1 MRWGLIL
8 LVIVFLVSSFTGLR
22 AQVPEKVV
30 TAEGMAAGSDL
41 QARDEAI
48 NRALRRAIEQ
58 GVGSLVDSESMTQN
72 YQLLDDK
79 IYSHVKGYVKG
90 YEIISDNEGADN
102 IYRIKVEAVVALGL
116 LNKDLRA
123 LNIIKEKKGNPRV
136 MVLMREFVDGLD
148 RPSELVQTEMEKI
161 FLAKGFP
168 VVDQSQMEMIKER
181 DVALSY
187 TNPKKAAVLGRQ
199 FGAEVVIV
207 GQAESN
213 LAESSM
219 PYGVQVFAY
228 TADITAKAIKTDT
241 AAVMAVDSASGTE
254 RGSGR
259 IPTANKALASA
270 GRKMAGTMMYR
281 IVEQWRSE
289 VFNTVS
295 IQLVIDNMQPADV
308 DILKQDLYAI
318 RGVVEVN
325 ERSLRNGVLIMD
337 ITVDGAIWQDFRK
350 RLMNLPDIKFR
361 FIAKS
366 ENKIELSKVPF
377 AFNIDG

>member
-1 MRWGLIL
+1 MRWRLIPL
-8 LVIVFLVSSFTGLR
+8 IIVFLASSLAGLQ

-48 NRALRRAIEQ
+48 NRALRRAVEQ

-90 YEIISDNEGADN
+90 YEIISDNHGADN

-116 LNKDLRA
+116 LSKDLRA

-136 MVLMREFVDGLD
+136 MVLIQEFVDGIEQ
-148 RPSELVQTEMEKI
+148 PSELVQTEMEKM

-168 VVDQSQMEMIKER
+168 VVDQAQLEMIKQR

-187 TNPKKAAVLGRQ
+187 TNPQKAAVLGRQ

-213 LAESSM
+213 LLESSM

-241 AAVMAVDSASGTE
+241 AEVMVVDSASGTE

-259 IPTANKALASA
+259 VPTANKALASA
-270 GRKMAGTMMYR
+270 GSKMAGAMMFR
-281 IVEQWRSE
+281 ILEKWRSE

-295 IQLVIDNMQPADV
+295 IQLIVENMRPADV
-308 DILKQDLYAI
+308 DVLKQDLAAI
-318 RGVVEVN
+318 RGVQAVN
-325 ERSLRNGVLIMD
+325 QRSFRSGILIMD
-337 ITVDGAIWQDFRK
+337 ITVDGAIWQGFEQ
-350 RLMNLPDIKFR
+350 RLMNLPDIKFQLV
-361 FIAKS
+361 AKT
-366 ENKIELSKVPF
+366 ENKIELKRL
-377 AFNIDG
+377 AL